1 MYRHVLIST
10 DGSEIAQK
18 GLDHGLELART
29 IGAAVT
35 LISVAEGVMPY
46 TGDDMGLSMS
56 VYLEYATNQKRAA
69 EQLLGDAKVAA
80 GLVGVEVDTVCL
92 ENVVPAQAIVTTAEE
107 RGCDLIVMA
116 SHGRRGIRRLLLGSV
131 TSEVLVTSSIP
142 VLVVR

>member
-1 MYRHVLIST
+1 MYQHILIST

-18 GLDHGLELART
+18 GLDHGLDLART

-35 LISVAEGVMPY
+35 LVSVAEGVMPY
-46 TGDDMGLSMS
+46 TSDDMGLSMS

-69 EQLLGDAKVAA
+69 EKILADAKASA
-80 GLVGVEVDTVCL
+80 GLVGVAVDTVCL
-92 ENVVPAQAIVTTAEE
+92 DNVLPAQAIVDTAGE

-131 TSEVLVTSSIP
+131 TSEVLVISTVP